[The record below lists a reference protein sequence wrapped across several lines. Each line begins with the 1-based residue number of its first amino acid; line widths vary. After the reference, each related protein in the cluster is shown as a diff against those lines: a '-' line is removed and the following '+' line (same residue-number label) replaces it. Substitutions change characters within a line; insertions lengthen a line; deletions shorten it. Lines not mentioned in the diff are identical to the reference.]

1 MMTATA
7 MSACPSHDEVRQAL
21 ERLLSSRR
29 FARAERHA
37 RFLRFVVEETLN
49 GNGYQLKESLLGTE
63 VFGRSP
69 GYDPRVDPVV
79 RVEATKLRGR
89 LEEYYRLDAPGETI
103 VIDFP
108 RGGYVPQFRY
118 REVAPVADAAA
129 ATGAAGANS
138 GDASTTSPVEH
149 TQVSSVTLPEP
160 NLERHRWMRLAY
172 AIAAAGLVALGVWAW
187 IGGHQ
192 RPVTNDHVIA
202 VLPLEDLTTGQFG
215 PVSEALTAEL
225 RTRLSKGTG
234 VRVVSKTSSRA
245 AVKGQ
250 AGGQAV
256 QDAPSIGREL
266 GADLLLE
273 GSLRPL
279 HEGEA
284 ARLAVMLQLVDA
296 RSGLVVWTGR
306 YECAPSLWDEPAL
319 ESMAGAV
326 RSAARGRGV

>member
-7 MSACPSHDEVRQAL
+7 MSACPSHDEVKQAL
-21 ERLLSSRR
+21 ERLLASRR

-37 RFLRFVVEETLN
+37 RFLRFVVEETMN
-49 GNGYQLKESLLGTE
+49 GNGHQLKESLLGAE
-63 VFGRSP
+63 VFGRAP

-89 LEEYYRLDAPGETI
+89 LEEYYRLDAAEEQV

-118 REVAPVADAAA
+118 REAGAVGEAAVAAA
-129 ATGAAGANS
+129 GEDVREEQVTAELPAGAQ
-138 GDASTTSPVEH
+138 GRARV
-149 TQVSSVTLPEP
+149 L
-160 NLERHRWMRLAY
+160 RLGLAL
-172 AIAAAGLVALGVWAW
+172 AAAGLVALGVWAW
-187 IGGHQ
+187 FGAQQ
-192 RPVTNDHVIA
+192 RLGPGEHVIA
-202 VLPLEDLTTGQFG
+202 VLPLEDLTAGRYG
-215 PVSEALTAEL
+215 PVSETLTAEL
-225 RTRLSKGTG
+225 RTRLSRGAG

-245 AVKGQ
+245 VVKGQ
-250 AGGQAV
+250 AGGQGG

-279 HEGEA
+279 REGEG
-284 ARLAVMLQLVDA
+284 ARVAVMLQLVDA
-296 RSGLVVWTGR
+296 RSGLVVWTER
-306 YECAPSLWDEPAL
+306 FECAPSLGDEPAL

-326 RSAARGRGV
+326 RSAARARGA